1 MSDSYQP
8 VTPTWTDAGSSQPV
22 DSGSQQTSGTADA
35 AKEQASHL
43 KQASTDAGK
52 QVAGTAKDE
61 AKNVAS
67 EAKTQVKDLFG
78 QTKTQLSDQAGEQ
91 QKRVASGLRSVGDEL
106 SDMADKSENSGP
118 ATDLVRQAAS
128 RVGGIA
134 SWLDDRDPGSLLTE
148 VSNFARQRPG
158 TFIVIAGAVGVL
170 AGRLTRSVVSEA
182 KEEREASSTGSPVTS
197 TDYVGSTDPGF
208 STPDVA
214 APAYVTG
221 ATTTGDDF
229 DTAGD
234 YLGSG
239 SSADDVDPL
248 AEPRID
254 EPPLSVGNEPYRSGT
269 QL

>member
-8 VTPTWTDAGSSQPV
+8 VTPTWTDAGSSKP
-22 DSGSQQTSGTADA
+22 TGTADVAKDQA
-35 AKEQASHL
+35 AQL

-67 EAKTQVKDLFG
+67 EAKNQAKNLFG

-91 QKRVASGLRSVGDEL
+91 QKRVASGLRSIGDEL
-106 SDMADKSENSGP
+106 SGMADKSENTGP

-134 SWLDDRDPGSLLTE
+134 TWLDDRDPGSLLNE

-158 TFIVIAGAVGVL
+158 TFIAIAAVAGVL
-170 AGRLTRSVVSEA
+170 AGRLTRSVVSEV
-182 KEEREASSTGSPVTS
+182 KEEREASAGS
-197 TDYVGSTDPGF
+197 TDAAPITSASYTGATDPGF
-208 STPDVA
+208 ATPVYAST
-214 APAYVTG
+214 TS
-221 ATTTGDDF
+221 DDF

-234 YLGSG
+234 YVGSG
-239 SSADDVDPL
+239 SSADDIDPL
-248 AEPRID
+248 AQPRID
-254 EPPLSVGNEPYRSGT
+254 EPPLSVGNEPYRSGN